1 MAKKTAKTNVKL
13 DQQGF
18 IFPLAVG
25 ALALLFFSWY
35 FLTMSKPKTA
45 VVKDP
50 IQSVEDL
57 NKASKDLEGQSPDT
71 FKSELD
77 SNSVDA
83 SGL

>member
-1 MAKKTAKTNVKL
+1 MAKKTAKTKTKL

-45 VVKDP
+45 EVTNP
-50 IQSVEDL
+50 IESVEDL
-57 NKASKDLEGQSPDT
+57 NKASTDLEKESPDT
-71 FKSELD
+71 FKSDLD
-77 SNSVDA
+77 SNAVDA